1 MMLPNALRS
10 LCGFPDAS
18 PAVPPS
24 LVSGTLARV
33 RSRAS
38 APPPA
43 RIVAGAEAGI
53 PASAG
58 GRPGFRSLA
67 SDLARALDPVIFAE
81 AAGITPDPW
90 QADVLRSP
98 ARQLLLNCCRQ
109 SGKSTVTAALAVHT
123 AVYRPGSLVMLFAP
137 SQRQSLELFRK
148 VAGFYRV
155 AGTVDPE
162 AESAQRL
169 ELPNGSRLVALPGNP
184 ETVRGFSAPSLVI
197 VDEAAFT
204 TNELAFAVRP
214 MLATSPGGRFVAMST
229 PFGRRGWF
237 HDAWS
242 DGGDDWQRI
251 RITAHECP
259 RITPDFLDSERRNL
273 PPHRFASEYECA
285 FVDTDDAV
293 FPSDLVAAAIRA
305 DLPALFPEFRW

>member
-1 MMLPNALRS
+1 MPPDALPALY
-10 LCGFPDAS
+10 GFPDAS
-18 PAVPPS
+18 PVVPPS
-24 LVSGTLARV
+24 VVSGALARV
-33 RSRAS
+33 RVRSRPS
-38 APPPA
+38 SPPAPSPA
-43 RIVAGAEAGI
+43 RITTGAEVGT
-53 PASAG
+53 G

-67 SDLARALDPVIFAE
+67 SDLARALDPVIFAA
-81 AAGITPDPW
+81 AAGITADPW

-123 AVYRPGSLVMLFAP
+123 ALYRPGSLVMLFAP

-184 ETVRGFSAPSLVI
+184 DTVRGYSAPALVI

-204 TNELAFAVRP
+204 TDELAFAVRP
-214 MLATSPGGRFVAMST
+214 MLATSGGRFVAMST

-242 DGGDDWQRI
+242 DGGDDWQRVK
-251 RITAHECP
+251 ITAHECP
-259 RITPDFLDSERRNL
+259 RIAPAFLESERRAL
-273 PPHRFASEYECA
+273 PPHRYASEYECA

-305 DLPALFPEFRW
+305 DVPALFPCFRW